1 MALQK
6 IRGNAGQTT
15 KLKKK
20 NSLLLVIRLTLPR
33 VKIQSLFS
41 NYLPNIESVR
51 ALKPEQCDTVS
62 LLFYLHKP
70 SPMLLTPVYL
80 HVKQKKKKKIEQV
93 VCPITT
99 AHGGTGGPL
108 AARHVRGPCA
118 FGSGPGSSFWRSYAV
133 ATQGGLV
140 VSFNMTIMYCTL
152 SKFLL
157 LLLYFIIVS
166 NILRY
171 SRTTVYIFLTLE
183 NK

>member
-1 MALQK
+1 MLK
-6 IRGNAGQTT
+6 SKVFSPIIYQT
-15 KLKKK
+15 L
-20 NSLLLVIRLTLPR
+20 
-33 VKIQSLFS
+33 SLFVPW
-41 NYLPNIESVR
+41 NQNSVTR
-51 ALKPEQCDTVS
+51 FHFCFIYINPRPCCWHLCIYMS
-62 LLFYLHKP
+62 
-70 SPMLLTPVYL
+70 S
-80 HVKQKKKKKIEQV
+80 KKKKKIEQV